1 MLDKQENIQWKKDK
15 INLIVLS
22 LIHKVEI
29 DDWKVRYRK
38 EYHKNKEEIP
48 NSLQNNLKKLGELH
62 QELKNNLKI
71 INDYVDLGWEN
82 ITLNEQEDIKLVSEN
97 QILKDIYKDKVVKFH
112 KIKRD
117 YEKNMVDGFIA
128 HHDYLYL

>member
-29 DDWKVRYRK
+29 DTWKVRSRIAFYDNEK
-38 EYHKNKEEIP
+38 ERPK
-48 NSLQNNLKKLGELH
+48 SLQNNIQKLSELQ
-62 QELKNNLKI
+62 QELENNLKI

-82 ITLNEQEDIKLVSEN
+82 ITLNEQEDIKMPSKN
-97 QILKDIYKDKVVKFH
+97 QILEDIYKDKVVKFH

-128 HHDYLYL
+128 HHDFLYL

>member
-1 MLDKQENIQWKKDK
+1 MLNNIENNQWKKDK

-22 LIHKVEI
+22 LIHNVEI
-29 DDWKVRYRK
+29 DTWKVRYRK
-38 EYHKNKEEIP
+38 EFHKNNEEIP
-48 NSLQNNLKKLGELH
+48 KSLQNNIQKLSELQ

-82 ITLNEQEDIKLVSEN
+82 ITLNEQADIKLISEN

-128 HHDYLYL
+128 HHDFLYL